1 MHFETYLLARNKFII
16 HIEQGK
22 YTQVHGQL
30 SHNIDIVFLQLTL
43 KEFFMTTKRIIC
55 KIKLF
60 YRSLLD
66 ETCILKLAFF
76 YNYHQIRNELKLIIK
91 LINLECPYWFTMFC
105 CIIISLISYL
115 LYAQLCFSYI
125 LNCPH
130 PHSQNEVYPKL
141 LKKRF
146 L

>member
-1 MHFETYLLARNKFII
+1 
-16 HIEQGK
+16 
-22 YTQVHGQL
+22 
-30 SHNIDIVFLQLTL
+30 
-43 KEFFMTTKRIIC
+43 MTTKRIIC

-91 LINLECPYWFTMFC
+91 LINLECPHWFTMFC

-130 PHSQNEVYPKL
+130 PHSQNEVYAKL
-141 LKKRF
+141 LKKKVF
-146 L
+146 MKHWSQIIGIFSDTCTDNLNLIKILENINKYAHFIKNKSLS